1 MQNTARNRERL
12 VELVT
17 RLERPSREILPKVS
31 ESVFEN
37 EAERMLAEDL
47 HESVTELADLVLNR
61 KAET

>member
-17 RLERPSREILPKVS
+17 RLERASRVILPKVS